1 LTPSARAKPV
11 MLDSAMAYRG
21 LAELIRLPN
30 EAADLSRADLRS
42 QARRGHKTKTASME
56 SYC

>member
-1 LTPSARAKPV
+1 
-11 MLDSAMAYRG
+11 MAYRG